1 MMTYIDRYLGMLF
14 RFLEDTYEDDEIIIS
29 LFSDHGQGYL
39 IPDGGQFL
47 GPERSNIAYMFRDG
61 QHIGQTNEIMS
72 LLDYTAIMCKLAGI
86 NYNENNVSGRLP
98 KIFGGQGRKWTLTES
113 LHPNDYYRAALV
125 NENYRFYF
133 CNPNEVRY
141 DGRFKLVEYVTYLT
155 DKDGKSVNAPDV
167 QKECTNIVLEHIAY
181 LCLN

>member
-1 MMTYIDRYLGMLF
+1 M
-14 RFLEDTYEDDEIIIS
+14 DTY
-29 LFSDHGQGYL
+29 
-39 IPDGGQFL
+39 
-47 GPERSNIAYMFRDG
+47 
-61 QHIGQTNEIMS
+61 
-72 LLDYTAIMCKLAGI
+72 
-86 NYNENNVSGRLP
+86 
-98 KIFGGQGRKWTLTES
+98 RKFT
-113 LHPNDYYRAALV
+113 PNDYYRAALV

>member
-1 MMTYIDRYLGMLF
+1 
-14 RFLEDTYEDDEIIIS
+14 
-29 LFSDHGQGYL
+29 
-39 IPDGGQFL
+39 
-47 GPERSNIAYMFRDG
+47 
-61 QHIGQTNEIMS
+61 MS